1 MKKRRVEKE
10 GEEDNLR
17 ACISNVKIKPI
28 LKRRNQMMYF
38 TIVDAW
44 LLEGEKWNL
53 KVKSNL
59 GE

>member
-38 TIVDAW
+38 TIVDA
-44 LLEGEKWNL
+44 
-53 KVKSNL
+53 
-59 GE
+59 